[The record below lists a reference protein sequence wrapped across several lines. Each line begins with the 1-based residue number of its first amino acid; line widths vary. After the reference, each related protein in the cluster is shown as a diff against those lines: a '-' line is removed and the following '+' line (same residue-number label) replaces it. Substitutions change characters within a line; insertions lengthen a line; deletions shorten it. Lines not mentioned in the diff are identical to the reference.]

1 MKSDEFIDHYEV
13 LNLSPKATLE
23 DIERNFRNLARE
35 FHPDNQTTGSRYR
48 FDCVV
53 QAHGV
58 LRDPAKRARYHGD
71 YRQQLLARWNLKD
84 VDLEDTGRGQPRG
97 DGEPPREDAGIE
109 RDLDVQNKL
118 LTRLYLKRR
127 TNIKDPGIGDAELE
141 RLTGCPPEHLEFH
154 LWYMKEKGWIR
165 RSEDGQLAITIEG
178 VDRATL
184 LHQSEAARKYITDQ
198 S

>member
-1 MKSDEFIDHYEV
+1 MKSEEFIDYYEL
-13 LNLSPKATLE
+13 LNLNPSATSD

-35 FHPDNQTTGSRYR
+35 FHPDNQTTGNRSR
-48 FDCVV
+48 FDLVI

-58 LRDPAKRARYHGD
+58 LRDPAKRASYHGD
-71 YRQQLLARWNLKD
+71 YQQQLQSRWNLRDID
-84 VDLEDTGRGQPRG
+84 VGEAGRGEANGARAPTG
-97 DGEPPREDAGIE
+97 DEAGIE

-141 RLTGCPPEHLEFH
+141 RLSGCPPEHLEFH
-154 LWYMKEKGWIR
+154 LWYMKEKGWIK
-165 RSEDGQLAITIEG
+165 RSEDGQLTITIEG

-184 LHQSEAARKYITDQ
+184 IHQNEAARKFITDQ